1 MKVLVIPAVDV
12 MHGKCVR
19 LVQGDPTRLKVY
31 FDNPLEAT
39 RLLEDQGAEL
49 IHLIDL
55 DAALGS
61 GQNMETIEEI
71 LKNLRVKVQIGGGI
85 RTLEKA
91 ETLLK
96 LGAYRVIFGT
106 AAIQNPALIEE
117 AVRRYGSSRIAV
129 AIDEKKGRVTFHGWK
144 DESQIDY
151 LDFAHSFEDMKVGA
165 IIFTSTSVDG
175 TLKGPRVEKIVK
187 LVETVKVPV
196 IASGGVASLNDLVA
210 LAGTGVEGV
219 VVGTAI
225 YEGKF
230 TFEQALEV
238 VKSVG

>member
-1 MKVLVIPAVDV
+1 MLIIPAVDI
-12 MHGKCVR
+12 MGGKCVR
-19 LVQGDPTRLKVY
+19 LVQGDPTKLRVY
-31 FDNPLEAT
+31 FDNPLEAAK
-39 RLLEDQGAEL
+39 LLESQGAEL

-61 GQNMETIEEI
+61 GQNMETIEKI
-71 LKNLRVKVQIGGGI
+71 LKNLCVKVQIGGGI
-85 RTLEKA
+85 RTMEKA

-96 LGAYRVIFGT
+96 LGAHRVIFGT
-106 AAIQNPALIEE
+106 AAIHNPALIEE
-117 AVRRYGSSRIAV
+117 AVRCYGSPRVAV
-129 AIDEKKGRVTFHGWK
+129 AIDEKKGKVTFHGWK
-144 DESQIDY
+144 NQSKINY
-151 LDFAHSFEDMKVGA
+151 LDFARSLEATGVGT
-165 IIFTSTSVDG
+165 IVFTSTTVDG
-175 TLKGPRVEKIVK
+175 TLKGPQMEKIVK

-196 IASGGVASLNDLVA
+196 MASGGIASLKDLVR

-219 VVGTAI
+219 VVGAAL